1 MAHDSHA
8 GHVDAEHEYV
18 NPESGSGHEHTDA
31 NVSLIIQFAVWLT
44 VAAILTHIGL
54 WFVFGIFVSQR
65 ERAGAPEYPLAIE
78 QGPRLPA
85 GPRLQQQPAT
95 EMYQFRLQEEAVLN
109 GYSWMDRSAGTVRI
123 PVAEAMRLTVER
135 GLPSRPAAADGAPVV
150 ETPGLMPSDG
160 SAGRT
165 MERRRQ

>member
-8 GHVDAEHEYV
+8 AHVDAEHEYL
-18 NPESGSGHEHTDA
+18 NPEAGSGHEHTDA
-31 NVSLIIQFAVWLT
+31 NTGLIIQFAVWLA
-44 VAAILTHIGL
+44 VSAILTHIGI
-54 WFVFGIFVSQR
+54 WFVFGIFVTQR
-65 ERAGAPEYPLAIE
+65 ERVAPPEFPLAIG

-85 GPRLQQQPAT
+85 GPRLQQQPAS
-95 EMYQFRLQEEAVLN
+95 EFYQFRLQEDAVLN

-123 PVAEAMRLTVER
+123 PVSEAMRLTVER
-135 GLPSRPAAADGAPVV
+135 GLPSRPAAEGAVAT
-150 ETPGLMPSDG
+150 ETPGLMPTDG